1 VTTPVSGV
9 LIAVDDLSPISKPA
23 KAKTLE
29 LASLAAVDLSDDPS
43 SRARAKLRDL
53 KSPAS
58 GSSVR

>member
-1 VTTPVSGV
+1 
-9 LIAVDDLSPISKPA
+9 VDDLSPISKPA